1 MRILIADDHDV
12 VRKGVH
18 MILSSRKDLE
28 VCGEAAD
35 GNEAIEKERELHP
48 DAIIMDVSMPTLD
61 GFAATREI
69 KKFLPHVPIIF
80 LSMHNGNGA
89 IEQSKLV
96 GAQAYVRKMEAGSN
110 LLKALDAVRDKEF
123 FP

>member
-69 KKFLPHVPIIF
+69 KKFLPARADYFSVD
-80 LSMHNGNGA
+80 
-89 IEQSKLV
+89 
-96 GAQAYVRKMEAGSN
+96 AQRKWS
-110 LLKALDAVRDKEF
+110 D
-123 FP
+123 